1 MKPHRSGVFP
11 AVTTQ
16 FREDLSLDLDAT
28 ARVME
33 GLIRDGVSGLIVCG
47 TVGENCSLA
56 KSEKIAVMETAKAI
70 ARGRVPVL
78 SGIAEFTSAFAID
91 MAKEA
96 ARIGLDGAMV
106 MPALVYSSKPY
117 ETAAH
122 FRAVAGATDLPVMV
136 YNNPPIY
143 KNDVTP
149 EILASL
155 ADCETIV
162 CFKESSG
169 DTRRFTDLRNMVGD
183 RFVLFAGLDDVVVE
197 SIMVGAVGWVSGLS
211 NAFPREGETLFRLA
225 SAGRYA
231 EAMSLYLG
239 SCPSS
244 IDARPDLVQCIKL
257 CEHLVGQGTHAPVR
271 HGSRS
276 TQRNRR
282 NRSDDEARAGHAA
295 PIARRRFAAGGMT
308 VARPMAQRHATPR
321 QNTRS

>member
-1 MKPHRSGVFP
+1 MKSHWSGVFP

-16 FREDLSLDLDAT
+16 FREDFSLDIDAT

-33 GLIRDGVSGLIVCG
+33 GLITDGVSGLVVCG
-47 TVGENCSLA
+47 TVGENCSLDKA
-56 KSEKIAVMETAKAI
+56 EKIAVMETAKAVS
-70 ARGRVPVL
+70 RGRVPVV

-96 ARIGLDGAMV
+96 ARIGLDGVMV
-106 MPALVYSSKPY
+106 MPALVYSSKPH

-122 FRAVAGATDLPVMV
+122 FRSVAKATDLPVMV

-162 CFKESSG
+162 YFKESSG
-169 DTRRFTDLRNMVGD
+169 DTRRFTDLHNMVGD

-225 SAGRYA
+225 RAGRY
-231 EAMSLYLG
+231 EDAMAIYRWFMPLLHL
-239 SCPSS
+239 
-244 IDARPDLVQCIKL
+244 DARPDLVQCIKL
-257 CEHLVGQGTHAPVR
+257 CEHIMGRGTHLTRPPRLALSP
-271 HGSRS
+271 
-276 TQRNRR
+276 TETAAI
-282 NRSDDEARAGHAA
+282 EALMKQALDKRPPLPDVGLKNAA
-295 PIARRRFAAGGMT
+295 
-308 VARPMAQRHATPR
+308 
-321 QNTRS
+321 